1 MRFLLLPFYGSYLRL
16 KYHLKFEGGD
26 KAVPFHGPAV
36 VFANHAHTLDPFFI
50 SAVYPYHIRWVAG
63 SYLFKMKGVGY
74 LLRNWVRCI
83 PKTQGRND
91 LQTIRNISEA
101 LKNGDIVGV
110 FPEGTRTWD
119 GDMMD
124 ITTGTAKLAR
134 LFKVPVVFIHIRGGF
149 PSRPRWADKERKG
162 PVTVEV
168 YRTLTPEEIAS
179 MDRERLEQ
187 VVSECLGFSNDV
199 WQDEA
204 RIPYRGARRAEGIES
219 LLYQCPCCGAYSSIR
234 ASGDR
239 IVCSRCGAHAVL
251 NDYDRLVECGGI
263 GFSKLSQWH
272 SFERQGLEKLFDT
285 HADGPVFPIDK
296 GVLFQKGDGG
306 RLVDFSKSFFLET
319 DLRGLHF
326 TFSVPSGKEAVRAD
340 YDFRSISSMV
350 INARQTVEFFHDG
363 GLFRFRLEKGAS
375 PLKIWELYNLVQSRG

>member
-1 MRFLLLPFYGSYLRL
+1 M
-16 KYHLKFEGGD
+16 
-26 KAVPFHGPAV
+26 

-74 LLRNWVRCI
+74 LLRNWVGCI

-91 LQTIRNISEA
+91 LQTIRNISGA

-124 ITTGTAKLAR
+124 ITTGTAKLVR

-168 YRTLTPEEIAS
+168 YKTLTPEEIAS
-179 MDRERLEQ
+179 MDKAQLEE
-187 VVSECLGFSNDV
+187 VVSDCLGFSNDE
-199 WQDEA
+199 WQEDA
-204 RIPYRGARRAEGIES
+204 RIPYKGRRRAEGIES
-219 LLYQCPCCGAYSSIR
+219 LLYQCPCCGAYSVIR
-234 ASGDR
+234 ASKDR
-239 IVCSRCGAHAVL
+239 ITCSNCGAHAVL
-251 NDYDRLVECGGI
+251 DDYDRLTECDRI

-272 SFERQGLEKLFDT
+272 AFERQGLERLFDN
-285 HADGPVFPIDK
+285 HPGGPVFPADK
-296 GVLFQKGDGG
+296 GVLFQKGEDG
-306 RLVDFSKSFFLET
+306 RLVVFSRAFSLET
-319 DLRGLHF
+319 DLAGLHF
-326 TFSVPSGKEAVRAD
+326 TFPALQGDGTGKAD
-340 YDFRSISSMV
+340 YDFKSISSMV
-350 INARQTVEFFHDG
+350 INAKQTVEFFHDG
-363 GLFRFRLEKGAS
+363 GLFRFRLEKGSS